1 MTSNI
6 CGSVNA
12 EMDEFSVVMARPEPA
27 IEITQDQWETTS
39 FWGTSDGH
47 VDQAGE

>member
-1 MTSNI
+1 MN
-6 CGSVNA
+6 
-12 EMDEFSVVMARPEPA
+12 EFSVVMARPEPPVLSDRG
-27 IEITQDQWETTS
+27 THDQRETTS